1 MKLRNLRRILYT
13 LSAVF
18 MLQTMSAQS
27 TLELD
32 SAKYAIEK
40 LEQERAF
47 NREQGEKNEEE
58 AKKKADAE
66 AQKRLDQEKY
76 KTALDY
82 VLMNRYRNPNAQ
94 VFSSSL
100 FSHISAGMY
109 TSQPLAF
116 VAPNR
121 NVYSS
126 SYNFHWGAFAQ
137 KSLNAYHA
145 IRLQYDFAQMALT
158 DESVSARHQ
167 LGMDYLWDLSN
178 YFYGYNESRP
188 WSLSYVA
195 GLDFGLNG
203 ESALL
208 SKFYG
213 GIHTGLQVRAN
224 LSPRTYFYIEPRI
237 SAYSNNNP
245 NDWHKV
251 NVDGS
256 VLVGLGARITSPYE
270 SLQWKY
276 NTPDSLSSWK
286 DNYFLQMSLGAY
298 DGISDIANGMSQW
311 GPNFNL
317 AVGRW
322 INPKLA
328 LRTSLYSEQLNSQND
343 SKRLGVMAE
352 GVLNIPQLFNFS
364 MGRFGAEVSTGIRY
378 DIVAPSN
385 SHWGGTSALQLKYF
399 VNQQFALFAEGRYS
413 SIHNKE
419 ANGYEDFAN
428 VNLGLELY
436 RANFNRYTARNMGMG
451 DVSFNSNY
459 FVSASYGQMFPYQ
472 LQGSGDLLSALSNT
486 YGVALGYNFNDYN
499 ALRLKVDMTDFK
511 SAGAGARQWTTF
523 SPQYMLYLSNL
534 WMGNNTHRFSLRPYA
549 GPVMSLTEAD
559 YFGFGLEVGMPVAWR
574 LNPHFELF
582 VEPTYR
588 YMAGEALRANE
599 AYKGLLSMSGGISYV
614 HGYIPFKEYFQ
625 DFDWGKDWFIA
636 YYGGLQQDMSTIEH
650 DNITALPVGNI
661 ALGRWFGPLGLRL
674 SGSASLNRA
683 LCTLRQK
690 PFLVAMAYAG
700 ARAEGMI
707 NLTTFVNPKST
718 SPFEVN
724 LLAGYQGSYLY
735 RPLREFVNDW
745 SYVGG
750 LTSAF
755 QLKYYVYDGLG
766 FFIEPRY
773 TWLNYQRTPKSEYAD
788 ITSDFSQRLTEV
800 NIGMEVRQ
808 KNITRHDLRRSYIDF
823 DDRGFL
829 SASLGA
835 ALPLH
840 YNGSNPGAILNNFSS
855 QLSVMYGYDFN
866 AINTLRGGLTY
877 HGLLS
882 QYTTEKNSGI
892 AVNVDYMPNL
902 TNGMLGYD
910 PARAL
915 DFKAIVGLNA
925 LYSSYEDKV
934 NLGLHGGAQVSLQA
948 SNQLNLFA
956 EGKVAAYHKPSII
969 EGMYTVKNVG
979 LMPIAS
985 LGATYYFSPSSASIP
1000 SLFEAGDSTH
1010 WIIDFYTGP
1019 QFDTSIFGTN
1029 INPKMGFD
1037 GGISIGRM
1045 SGALGWR
1052 AGGFLSLNRTWKGDH
1067 AQMMAYGGMRIEGMA
1082 DLFNII
1088 SPQDA
1093 TRPFTINALVG
1104 YQPGIVYRP
1113 YNPMRFTR
1121 NWAWTHGPTGALQL
1135 VWQTGPVGFFAEP
1148 RYTWLNYTREYRK
1161 GINNIAR
1168 FNHRHFE
1175 FNVGMRLRQ
1184 TQPNFNISSADFE
1197 QGSSISL
1204 DGGTIYPL
1212 HYKSKAGINGILSH
1226 LGCQFG
1232 IGLSRQFT
1240 ELSAFRIKF
1249 DYQNLKSQ
1257 YADDTYMGIRFG
1269 LDYMGNISNLL
1280 WGYKKDRMIDIQG
1293 FAGINLLQTDYMNKT
1308 NFGIGGGFNARV
1320 EVFDNVNLHIEPR
1333 CDFYSNRPK
1342 IIPGLRTIHYVGIVP
1357 SLSAGVTYE
1366 F

>member
-76 KTALDY
+76 KTAMDY

-178 YFYGYNESRP
+178 YFYGYDESRP

-203 ESALL
+203 ESTLL

-213 GIHTGLQVRAN
+213 GAHTGVQVRAN
-224 LSPRTYFYIEPRI
+224 LSPRTYFYVEPRI
-237 SAYSNNNP
+237 SAYSNDNP
-245 NDWHKV
+245 NDWHKIDV
-251 NVDGS
+251 ASN

-286 DNYFLQMSLGAY
+286 DNYFLQMSFGAY
-298 DGISDIANGMSQW
+298 DGIADLSNGASQW

-328 LRTSLYSEQLNSQND
+328 LRTSLYSEQLNSQSD
-343 SKRLGVMAE
+343 SKRLGLMAE

-364 MGRFGAEVSTGIRY
+364 MGRFGAEVSTGARY

-385 SHWGGTSALQLKYF
+385 SHWGATSALQLKYF

-413 SIHNKE
+413 SVYNKE

-436 RANFNRYTARNMGMG
+436 KANFYRYTARKMGMG
-451 DVSFNSNY
+451 DVPFNSNY

-472 LQGSGDLLSALSNT
+472 LQGSGDLLSTLSNT
-486 YGVALGYNFNDYN
+486 YGVALGYNFNDYH

-511 SAGAGARQWTTF
+511 STGAEARQWTTF

-534 WMGNNTHRFSLRPYA
+534 WMGNNTHRFSLRPYV

-559 YFGFGLEVGMPVAWR
+559 YFGFGLEMGMPVAWR
-574 LNPHFELF
+574 LSPHFELF

-588 YMAGEALRANE
+588 YMAGEAIRADE

-614 HGYIPFKEYFQ
+614 HGYIPVKEYLQQFE
-625 DFDWGKDWFIA
+625 WGKDWFVA
-636 YYGGLQQDMSTIEH
+636 AFGGLQKDLSTMGLDRIS
-650 DNITALPVGNI
+650 ALPVANVAI
-661 ALGRWFGPLGLRL
+661 GRWFGPLGLRL
-674 SGSASLNRA
+674 SGFGSLNRYYEE
-683 LCTLRQK
+683 
-690 PFLVAMAYAG
+690 PYMMAMAYAG
-700 ARAEGMI
+700 GRVEGMVD
-707 NLTTFVNPKST
+707 LVSFVNPQST
-718 SPFEVN
+718 SPFEVD
-724 LLAGYQGSYLY
+724 LLAGYQGSLVY
-735 RPLREFVNDW
+735 RPFTQYTRNWAVT
-745 SYVGG
+745 GG
-750 LTSAF
+750 LTSAV
-755 QLKYYVYDGLG
+755 QLKYYAREGLG
-766 FFIEPRY
+766 IFVEPRY
-773 TWLNYQRTPKSEYAD
+773 SWIGYQRVLRESGQTVDFTHKVAD
-788 ITSDFSQRLTEV
+788 VSV
-800 NIGMEVRQ
+800 GMEVRQ
-808 KNITRHDLRRSYIDF
+808 KNITRMDLRRSYVDF
-823 DDRGFL
+823 DARNFL
-829 SASLGA
+829 SVSTGV

-840 YNGSNPGAILNNFSS
+840 YDRTSPSSVMDNFSP
-855 QLSVMYGYDFN
+855 QLSVMYGRDFN
-866 AINTLRGGLTY
+866 PINTLRGGLNYFT
-877 HGLLS
+877 LLS
-882 QYTTEKNSGI
+882 HFSDKREAGVSLS
-892 AVNVDYMPNL
+892 ADYMLNL

-910 PARAL
+910 AERLVDA
-915 DFKAIVGLNA
+915 KAIVGLNA
-925 LYSSYEDKV
+925 LYSSYKDKV
-934 NLGLHGGAQVSLQA
+934 NVGLHGGAQVSLQA
-948 SNQLNLFA
+948 SNQLNIYA

-969 EGMYTVKNVG
+969 QNMRTVRYIG
-979 LMPIAS
+979 LMPMATV
-985 LGATYYFSPSSASIP
+985 GATYYFNPSSASIP

-1010 WIIDFYTGP
+1010 WFVDFYTGP
-1019 QFDTSIFGTN
+1019 QFDASIFGTDF
-1029 INPKMGFD
+1029 NPKAGFD

-1045 SGALGWR
+1045 SGALGFR
-1052 AGGFLSLNRTWKGDH
+1052 VGGFLSLNRTSKTTH
-1067 AQMMAYGGMRIEGMA
+1067 AEMMAYGGMRIEGVA

-1093 TRPFTINALVG
+1093 TRPFTINALLG

-1113 YNPMRFTR
+1113 YTPMKYTR
-1121 NWAWTHGPTGALQL
+1121 NWAWYHGPTAALQFT
-1135 VWQTGPVGFFAEP
+1135 WQAGPVGLFAEP
-1148 RYTWLNYTREYRK
+1148 RYTWLSYERKYR
-1161 GINNIAR
+1161 NNPGDVAR
-1168 FNHRHFE
+1168 FSQRHFE
-1175 FNVGMRLRQ
+1175 FNVGLRLRQ
-1184 TQPNFNISSADFE
+1184 TQPNFVISSSDFE
-1197 QGSSISL
+1197 QSGFVSV
-1204 DGGTIYPL
+1204 DGGAIYPV
-1212 HYKSKAGINGILSH
+1212 HYKRGNGLNGIFSH
-1226 LGCQFG
+1226 LGSQFG
-1232 IGLSRQFT
+1232 IGLGRQFT

-1257 YADDTYMGIRFG
+1257 HADDAYMGIRFG
-1269 LDYMGNISNLL
+1269 LDYMGSISNLL
-1280 WGYKKDRMIDIQG
+1280 WGYKKDRMVDVQG
-1293 FAGINLLQTDYMNKT
+1293 FAGINLLQTNYMNKT
-1308 NFGIGGGFNARV
+1308 NFGVGGGFNARV

-1333 CDFYSNRPK
+1333 CDFYNRPK
-1342 IIPGLRTIHYVGIVP
+1342 IIPGLRTIHYIGIVP